1 MSGDRPSE
9 LALDDKWDKC
19 VDTFL
24 RRAVYGTL
32 SGGLAGLILFRGGG
46 SRMASMTFGMGI
58 GVGSAY
64 EECSKELEEIIPSL
78 RKE

>member
-1 MSGDRPSE
+1 MSAERPTE
-9 LALDDKWDKC
+9 FTLDDKWDKV

-32 SGGLAGLILFRGGG
+32 AGGAAGLVLFRGGG
-46 SRMASMTFGMGI
+46 ARMASLTFGMGI

-64 EECSKELEEIIPSL
+64 EECSKELEQIVPAP
-78 RKE
+78 RK